1 VVLNFE
7 AQGYET
13 AADPALSAAGSGRKR
28 NLAVAEKLW
37 TQELAIIDQAIKR
50 DSLDEDLQLSRADA
64 LLRLGTIHSILHSVA
79 DSAAMA
85 KKGIAGLKEL
95 ARKEQASSL
104 ILDMAASDLLMVEPA
119 SLRDPRFAAACA
131 ERAVALNHRKTPSM
145 LLTLAQAYRASGQ
158 TEKSRAT
165 ASEALALLPAPQPGS
180 AKPRIRKLLELQLQ
194 VGNS

>member
-1 VVLNFE
+1 MQVLE
-7 AQGYET
+7 
-13 AADPALSAAGSGRKR
+13 
-28 NLAVAEKLW
+28 
-37 TQELAIIDQAIKR
+37 IIDQAIKH
-50 DSLDEDLQLSRADA
+50 DPVNEDMQISKADA
-64 LLRLGTIHSILHSVA
+64 LLRLGTIHSILHTAA

-95 ARKEQASSL
+95 ALKEEASSL

-119 SLRDPRFAAACA
+119 SLRDPQFAVSCA
-131 ERAVALNHRKTPSM
+131 ERAVALNHRKTPSL

-180 AKPRIRKLLELQLQ
+180 AKPRIRKLLELQLEP
-194 VGNS
+194 GKS

>member
-7 AQGYET
+7 ALGYET
-13 AADPALSAAGSGRKR
+13 AADPALAVTGSDRR
-28 NLAVAEKLW
+28 CNLVAAEKLW
-37 TQELAIIDQAIKR
+37 MQVLEIIDQAIKH
-50 DSLDEDLQLSRADA
+50 DPVNEDMQISKADA
-64 LLRLGTIHSILHSVA
+64 LLRLGTIHSILHTAA

-95 ARKEQASSL
+95 ALKEEASSL

-119 SLRDPRFAAACA
+119 SLRDPQFAVSCA
-131 ERAVALNHRKTPSM
+131 ERAVALNHRKTPSL

-180 AKPRIRKLLELQLQ
+180 AKPRIRKLLELQLEP
-194 VGNS
+194 GKS